1 MTVYYVNNCRQ
12 TQKGEKLV
20 SYIDMKFLAQANRIK
35 SASEIEIEDARE
47 EKTDSDFV
55 FCTFPE
61 YEEGTDKLL
70 GITEHICQITVLGDK
85 FDSFFDNWFGGD
97 ERPLWSGYKSFILY
111 LLYLL
116 LR

>member
-12 TQKGEKLV
+12 TEKGEKLV

-35 SASEIEIEDARE
+35 NASEKEIEDARE
-47 EKTDSDFV
+47 EKTNSDFV
-55 FCTFPE
+55 FCSFPE

-85 FDSFFDNWFGGD
+85 FDSFFDNGFGGD
-97 ERPLWSGYKSFILY
+97 EKPLWSGYKLNKFSNPFS
-111 LLYLL
+111 
-116 LR
+116 